1 MEEYIDKL
9 REYYETKS
17 KNSKK
22 KSKKVKT
29 VSLDMIEKHQCS
41 YNKEY
46 LKNLE
51 NNILEEKDKMLQ
63 LKYNIL
69 YGLIDHNEQTIDLYD
84 EIEKKIK
91 DLKQDRDRI
100 KLKIERKE
108 ERKKEE
114 IIKIK
119 EEILALMFS
128 YKEVPED
135 RKEIYKEIQKKRER
149 INDILN
155 KDRCIILKETNKI
168 KIYTLTSDYEP
179 ILGNEIFVESYER
192 GRDRGRERNV
202 ESGESGESEESED
215 THLHIESENLD
226 E

>member
-9 REYYETKS
+9 KEYYESKS
-17 KNSKK
+17 KNNKK
-22 KSKKVKT
+22 RKMVKT
-29 VSLDMIEKHQCS
+29 VSLDTIEKNNYS
-41 YNKEY
+41 YNKEF

-51 NNILEEKDKMLQ
+51 DNILEEKDKMLQ

-69 YGLIDHNEQTIDLYD
+69 YGLIEQDEQTIDLYD

-91 DLKQDRDRI
+91 DLKEDRDKI

-114 IIKIK
+114 IMKIK
-119 EEILALMFS
+119 EEIHSLMFS

-135 RKEIYKEIQKKRER
+135 RKEIYKEIEKKRDR
-149 INDILN
+149 INEILN

-168 KIYTLTSDYEP
+168 KIYTLTSDYRP

-192 GRDRGRERNV
+192 GRARER
-202 ESGESGESEESED
+202 ERTGESQDSED
-215 THLHIESENLD
+215 EQLHVESENL
-226 E
+226 EE